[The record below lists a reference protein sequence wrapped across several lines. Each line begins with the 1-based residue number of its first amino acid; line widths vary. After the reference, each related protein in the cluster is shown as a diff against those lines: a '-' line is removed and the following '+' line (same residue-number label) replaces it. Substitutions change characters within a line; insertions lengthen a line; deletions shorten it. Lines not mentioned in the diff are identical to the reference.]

1 VEQDDKTQ
9 AIVREIGNGYLVVT
23 SSDYVFCNLAV
34 IDKMHR
40 QLAWRLF
47 EQGAPA
53 GPIYFDE
60 TLNAAGAPKVFGI
73 LFNSRLRPF
82 TLQLLLVTVLF
93 GWWGSR
99 RFGPVEEHE
108 DSTRRDI
115 REHAIALGQMH
126 YRIKAGPHALKQY
139 YDRFKGDM
147 RLTTTQTEAHAA
159 VLANRSGLQESEVAD
174 LLNRVN
180 FAMNFHGQLP
190 NSEAAGLMKS
200 LAELRAKISRAA
212 HADKHAHNR
221 DKQSK

>member
-1 VEQDDKTQ
+1 
-9 AIVREIGNGYLVVT
+9 
-23 SSDYVFCNLAV
+23 
-34 IDKMHR
+34 
-40 QLAWRLF
+40 
-47 EQGAPA
+47 
-53 GPIYFDE
+53 
-60 TLNAAGAPKVFGI
+60 
-73 LFNSRLRPF
+73 
-82 TLQLLLVTVLF
+82 
-93 GWWGSR
+93 
-99 RFGPVEEHE
+99 
-108 DSTRRDI
+108 
-115 REHAIALGQMH
+115 MH

-212 HADKHAHNR
+212 HADKRTHNR
-221 DKQSK
+221 DKKSK